1 MFWHSSAYILGEA
14 MERAYGGH
22 LCYSQPIE
30 QGFYYDMHEYSV
42 KEDEDY
48 KVLDDLVKNIVKEK
62 QPFERDWI

>member
-1 MFWHSSAYILGEA
+1 

-62 QPFERDWI
+62 QPLN